1 MKERDADSKTRDPS
15 RLLVFFLLTY
25 IVRILTSYYV
35 VNFSLQILS
44 VFSFYY
50 GTF

>member
-1 MKERDADSKTRDPS
+1 MKERDAASKTDDPS
-15 RLLVFFLLTY
+15 RLLIVFLSTDV
-25 IVRILTSYYV
+25 VRILASYYV
-35 VNFSLQILS
+35 VNVSLQILL